1 MPWCKNPENYTKE
14 EKEIA
19 EYIGNLDEDRNMR
32 YLDNIEGDYELIIK
46 LLEENCKKMI

>member
-1 MPWCKNPENYTKE
+1 MVQKLENYTKE